1 MKIGLPDW
9 TRNLLTTTRLL
20 EYFLGMIVM
29 FVLLY
34 LFSLILFV
42 RLPDDYLIRFSV
54 GREKDSVP
62 PAGKRILGAGIFLLG
77 LVLSIPGIPGPGFI
91 LVGIGLVLMG
101 VVQPKTYV
109 GFLLRHP
116 SVLDRVNDLRHR
128 FGRLPLRRPP

>member
-29 FVLLY
+29 FVLLC

-42 RLPDDYLIRFSV
+42 RLPDDYLLRFSV

-62 PAGKRILGAGIFLLG
+62 LAGKRILGAGIFLLG

-116 SVLDRVNDLRHR
+116 SGLDRVNDLRHR